1 MKYELTINVG
11 QRMMTGFKGTKVPK
25 ELIETVKAQK
35 IGNFILFG
43 ENIESALQV
52 KALCAELRDIALSE
66 TGHEP
71 LISADQEGGRVERLP
86 KDVISTK
93 SARKLAEG
101 GDENAVFEAGKRI
114 GEAMRELGLNYD
126 LAPVLDVESVSGS
139 RAIGDRSF
147 GTDAETVSRFGC
159 MMIKGIQSA
168 GVLAC
173 AKHFPGHGGTA
184 VDTHKSMP
192 TITLDPKEIERVHLA
207 PFSAAIAAGVKSIM
221 STHILFNALDTELP
235 ATLSRRVLTGLLR
248 QDMGFDGI
256 IITDCLE
263 MGAIVSQYGTEQA
276 ALMAVS
282 AGADM
287 PLISHDCLKAAC
299 AAELIA
305 AAIENNE
312 LDYAENEAALER
324 ILGAKKW
331 LHMQ

>member
-1 MKYELTINVG
+1 MNRELIINVG
-11 QRMMTGFKGTKVPK
+11 QRMMTGFKGTKIPR
-25 ELIETVKAQK
+25 ELIETVKTQK

-43 ENIESALQV
+43 ENIESAAQV
-52 KALCAELRDIALSE
+52 KALCTELRDIALSE

-86 KDVISTK
+86 KEVISTP
-93 SARKLAEG
+93 SARKIG
-101 GDENAVFEAGKRI
+101 DSGDEKAAFEAGKRI
-114 GEAMRELGLNYD
+114 GEALRELGLNYD

-147 GTDAETVSRFGC
+147 GTDANTVSCFGC
-159 MMIKGIQSA
+159 MMIKGIQAA

-192 TITLDPKEIERVHLA
+192 TITLDPKEIEAVHLA

-221 STHILFNALDTELP
+221 STHILFEALDKELP
-235 ATLSRRVLTGLLR
+235 ATLSRKVLTGLLR
-248 QDMGFDGI
+248 QDMGYDGI

-287 PLISHDCLKAAC
+287 PLISHNCDRAAR

-305 AAIENNE
+305 AALENNE
-312 LDYAENEAALER
+312 LDHAENETSLER

-331 LHMQ
+331 LRMQ

>member
-1 MKYELTINVG
+1 MNRELIIQVG
-11 QRMMTGFKGTKVPK
+11 QRMMTGFKGTKIPK
-25 ELIETVKAQK
+25 ELIETVKKQK

-43 ENIESALQV
+43 ENIESAAQV

-86 KDVISTK
+86 KDVVSTP
-93 SARKLAEG
+93 SARKLAES
-101 GDENAVFEAGKRI
+101 GDENAAFEAGRRI
-114 GEAMRELGLNYD
+114 GEALRELGLNYD
-126 LAPVLDVESVSGS
+126 LAPVLDVESVAGS

-147 GTDAETVSRFGC
+147 GTDADTVSRFGC

-192 TITLDPKEIERVHLA
+192 TITLDLKEIENVHLA
-207 PFSAAIAAGVKSIM
+207 PFRAAAAAGVKSIM
-221 STHILFNALDTELP
+221 STHILFNALDDELP

-248 QDMGFDGI
+248 RDMGFDGI

-276 ALMAVS
+276 ALMAVG

-287 PLISHDCLKAAC
+287 PLISHNCDKAGRAVEMM
-299 AAELIA
+299 AEA
-305 AAIENNE
+305 
-312 LDYAENEAALER
+312 LDFGKLDGAEHHAALER
-324 ILGAKKW
+324 ILGAKEW
-331 LHMQ
+331 LNMQ